1 MNIGDYVK
9 FKQSGNIYRV
19 KREDVGVRPFIGQR
33 HAALLDEEEY
43 ELTDEPP
50 HVIVYEV
57 AGKLFVN
64 KDDALQYGEP
74 IERKVYG

>member
-1 MNIGDYVK
+1 MNIGDYVR

-33 HAALLDEEEY
+33 HTALLDEEEY

-50 HVIVYEV
+50 YVIVYEV
-57 AGKLFVN
+57 AGKLFVSKN
-64 KDDALQYGEP
+64 DALQYGEP